1 MGLTFLFIMNIKH
14 LCGRGKCASRRGGE
28 SETQGGNRM
37 EKVELKKGI
46 YWVGAI
52 DWNVRDFHGYSTSLG
67 TTYNA
72 YLILDERNVLVDT
85 VKAPFYLEMLGRI
98 SEIIDPAKI
107 DIVVSNHVEMD
118 HSGSLLQIVERI
130 GSPLVVTSER
140 GKKGLEKHYQQS
152 WKFRTVKNGET
163 LSIGHRTLAFVEAPM
178 LHWPDSMFTYI
189 KEDQVLLPNDAFGQ
203 HFASSQRFE
212 DEVGSEVMRHAAKYY
227 ANILWPLAPLILKKV
242 DEVVKMGIP
251 IDMIAPSHGLIWR
264 KNPNRIIQAYVEWS
278 QGKTGK
284 KILVIYDTMWGSTE
298 KMAKAILKGL
308 IEEGVDARL
317 LHLRSNH
324 RSDIIEEMLEAK
336 GILLGSPTLNN
347 GMFPTMGDFLTYMR
361 GLRPKGKIFGLFGSH
376 GWGGGAIKEMRR
388 HLETEKFEIWEKEL
402 PVQFIPNAEELE
414 GAVQFGKEFARKI
427 L

>member
-1 MGLTFLFIMNIKH
+1 
-14 LCGRGKCASRRGGE
+14 
-28 SETQGGNRM
+28 M

-52 DWNVRDFHGYSTSLG
+52 DWNVRDFHGYSTPFGS
-67 TTYNA
+67 TYNA
-72 YLILDERNVLVDT
+72 YLILDEKNVLVDT

-98 SEIIDPAKI
+98 SEIIDPSRI
-107 DIVVSNHVEMD
+107 DIVVANHVEMD
-118 HSGSLLQIVERI
+118 HSGSLPQIVERI
-130 GSPLVVTSER
+130 GSPLVITSER
-140 GKKGLEKHYQQS
+140 GKKGLEKHYQRS
-152 WKFRTVKNGET
+152 LKFRTVKSGET
-163 LSIGHRTLAFVEAPM
+163 LSIGQRTLTFVEAPM
-178 LHWPDSMFTYI
+178 LHWPDSMFTYV

-203 HFASSQRFE
+203 HFASCQRFE
-212 DEVGSEVMRHAAKYY
+212 DEVGDEVMRHAAKYY

-264 KNPNRIIQAYVEWS
+264 KEPSRIIQAYVEWS
-278 QGKTGK
+278 QGKSRNK
-284 KILVIYDTMWGSTE
+284 VLVVYDTMWGSTE
-298 KMAKAILKGL
+298 KMAKAILNGV
-308 IEEGVDARL
+308 IDEGVDARL

-324 RSDIIEEMLEAK
+324 RSDIIEEMLEAR

-388 HLETEKFEIWEKEL
+388 HLEAEKFEIWEKEL
-402 PVQFIPNAEELE
+402 PVQFVPNSEEVSR
-414 GAVQFGKEFARKI
+414 AIQFGREFAKQVV
-427 L
+427 

>member
-1 MGLTFLFIMNIKH
+1 
-14 LCGRGKCASRRGGE
+14 
-28 SETQGGNRM
+28 M
-37 EKVELKKGI
+37 EKVELKRGI

-52 DWNVRDFHGYSTSLG
+52 DWNIRDFHGYSTPFGS
-67 TTYNA
+67 TYNA
-72 YLILDERNVLVDT
+72 YLILDEKNVLVDT

-98 SEIIDPAKI
+98 SEVIDPAKI

-140 GKKGLEKHYQQS
+140 GKKGLEKHYQQP
-152 WKFRTVKNGET
+152 WKFRTVKSGET

-203 HFASSQRFE
+203 HFASCQRFE
-212 DEVGSEVMRHAAKYY
+212 DEVGDDVMRHAAKYY

-264 KNPNRIIQAYVEWS
+264 KDPNRIIQAYVEWS
-278 QGKTGK
+278 QGKTAK
-284 KILVIYDTMWGSTE
+284 KVLVIYDTMWGSTE

-308 IEEGVDARL
+308 IDEGADARL

-324 RSDIIEEMLEAK
+324 RSDIIEEMLEAR
-336 GILLGSPTLNN
+336 GIVLGSPTLNN

-361 GLRPKGKIFGLFGSH
+361 GLRPKGKIYGLFGSH

-388 HLETEKFEIWEKEL
+388 HLEMEKFEIWEKEL
-402 PVQFIPNAEELE
+402 SVQFIPNSEELSS
-414 GAVQFGKEFARKI
+414 AIQFGKEFAKKV

>member
-1 MGLTFLFIMNIKH
+1 MK
-14 LCGRGKCASRRGGE
+14 
-28 SETQGGNRM
+28 
-37 EKVELKKGI
+37 KVELKKGI

-52 DWNVRDFHGYSTSLG
+52 DWNIRDFHGYSTPFGS
-67 TTYNA
+67 TYNA
-72 YLILDERNVLVDT
+72 YLILDEKNVLVDT

-107 DIVVSNHVEMD
+107 DIVISNHVEMD
-118 HSGSLLQIVERI
+118 HSGSLLQIIERI

-140 GKKGLEKHYQQS
+140 GKKGLEKHYQKS
-152 WKFRTVKNGET
+152 WKFKTVKSGET
-163 LSIGHRTLAFVEAPM
+163 LPIGHRTLAFVEAPM

-203 HFASSQRFE
+203 HFASCQRFE
-212 DEVGSEVMRHAAKYY
+212 DEVGDNVMRHAAKYY

-264 KNPNRIIQAYVEWS
+264 KDPNRIIQAYVEWS
-278 QGKTGK
+278 QGKTAK

-308 IEEGVDARL
+308 IDEGADAKL

-324 RSDIIEEMLEAK
+324 RSDIIEEMLEAR

-388 HLETEKFEIWEKEL
+388 YLEIEKFEIWEKEL
-402 PVQFIPNAEELE
+402 PVQFIPNSEELSS
-414 GAVQFGKEFARKI
+414 AIQFGREFAKEI

>member
-1 MGLTFLFIMNIKH
+1 
-14 LCGRGKCASRRGGE
+14 
-28 SETQGGNRM
+28 M

-52 DWNVRDFHGYSTSLG
+52 DWNVRDFHGYSTPFG

-72 YLILDERNVLVDT
+72 YLILDEKNVLVDT
-85 VKAPFYLEMLGRI
+85 VKAPFYLEMVGRI

-107 DIVVSNHVEMD
+107 DIVISNHVEMD
-118 HSGSLLQIVERI
+118 HSGSLLQIIERI
-130 GSPLVVTSER
+130 GSPLVVASER
-140 GKKGLEKHYQQS
+140 GKKGLEKYYEQS
-152 WKFRTVKNGET
+152 WRFRTVKSGET

-189 KEDQVLLPNDAFGQ
+189 KEDQLLLPNDAFGQ
-203 HFASSQRFE
+203 HFASCQRFE
-212 DEVGSEVMRHAAKYY
+212 DEVGDGVMRHAAKYY

-264 KNPNRIIQAYVEWS
+264 RDPNQIIQAYVEWS
-278 QGKTGK
+278 QGKNANK
-284 KILVIYDTMWGSTE
+284 VLVIYDTMWGSTE

-308 IEEGVDARL
+308 IEEGADARL

-324 RSDIIEEMLEAK
+324 RSDIIEEMLDAR
-336 GILLGSPTLNN
+336 GVLLGSPTLNN
-347 GMFPTMGDFLTYMR
+347 GMFPTMGDFLTYLR
-361 GLRPKGKIFGLFGSH
+361 GLKPKGKIFGLFGSH
-376 GWGGGAIKEMRR
+376 GWGGGAMKEMRR
-388 HLETEKFEIWEKEL
+388 HLEMEKFEIWEKEL
-402 PVQFIPNAEELE
+402 
-414 GAVQFGKEFARKI
+414 AVQFVPNSEELSVAIQFGREFAKKV

>member
-1 MGLTFLFIMNIKH
+1 
-14 LCGRGKCASRRGGE
+14 
-28 SETQGGNRM
+28 M
-37 EKVELKKGI
+37 EKAELKKGI

-52 DWNVRDFHGYSTSLG
+52 DWNVRDFHGYSTPFGS
-67 TTYNA
+67 TYNA
-72 YLILDERNVLVDT
+72 YLILDEKNVLVDT

-107 DIVVSNHVEMD
+107 DIVISNHVEMD
-118 HSGSLLQIVERI
+118 HSGSLLQIIERI

-140 GKKGLEKHYQQS
+140 GKKGLEKHYEQS
-152 WKFRTVKNGET
+152 WRFKTVKSGDT
-163 LSIGHRTLAFVEAPM
+163 LWIGHRTLAFVEAPM

-189 KEDQVLLPNDAFGQ
+189 KEDQLLLPNDAFGQ

-212 DEVGSEVMRHAAKYY
+212 DEVGNEVMRHAAKYY

-264 KNPNRIIQAYVEWS
+264 KDPDRIIQAYVEWS
-278 QGKTGK
+278 QGKTAK
-284 KILVIYDTMWGSTE
+284 KVLVIYDTMWGSTE

-308 IEEGVDARL
+308 IEEGADARL

-324 RSDIIEEMLEAK
+324 RSDIIEEMLDAR

-347 GMFPTMGDFLTYMR
+347 GMFPTMGDFLTYLR

-376 GWGGGAIKEMRR
+376 GWGGGAMKEMRR
-388 HLETEKFEIWEKEL
+388 HLEMEKFEIWEKEL
-402 PVQFIPNAEELE
+402 PVQFVPNSEELN
-414 GAVQFGKEFARKI
+414 GAIQFGREFAKKV